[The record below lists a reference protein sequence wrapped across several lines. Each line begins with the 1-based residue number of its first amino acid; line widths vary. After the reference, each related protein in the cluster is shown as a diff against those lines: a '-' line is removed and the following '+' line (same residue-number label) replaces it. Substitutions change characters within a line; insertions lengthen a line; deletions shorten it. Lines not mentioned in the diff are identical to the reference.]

1 MLIGVALDDDDDDDY
16 DLLTLN
22 QPRSYVDWAGRRRY
36 YNDRIELRVTGLKL
50 CVNYEGQSGS
60 GVTVPVSGL
69 SHPIDFCIFTQL
81 EKKKDGIFST
91 PVDIF

>member
-50 CVNYEGQSGS
+50 CVNYEGPEWIRSYS
-60 GVTVPVSGL
+60 ACLWIIS
-69 SHPIDFCIFTQL
+69 SH
-81 EKKKDGIFST
+81 
-91 PVDIF
+91 